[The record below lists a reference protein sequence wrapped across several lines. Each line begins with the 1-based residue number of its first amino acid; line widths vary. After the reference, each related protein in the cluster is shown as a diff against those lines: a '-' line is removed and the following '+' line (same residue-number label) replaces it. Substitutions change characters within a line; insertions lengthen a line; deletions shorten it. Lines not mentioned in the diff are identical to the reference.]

1 MIIEC
6 PHCRITVRPDEDGI
20 CPACR
25 KPLVSA
31 EHSAGPGG
39 TPVEL
44 SAPRRGLAGILAGV
58 VVCLILAAVSVAGQ
72 GNVGVYGLLVF
83 FGLILAIQIRVFLF
97 PARLGLRGGWLEI
110 RGLGAFRVPAKDVVD
125 VRLVNRF
132 PILRLARCDAVE
144 PRRHR
149 EALARSAA
157 TRGFHFALPKGSFTS
172 EQIGRLRQALGWT
185 AQDDEPEAPDQV
197 FESLLQTMTPHLIVT
212 PLLVLIN
219 VVIFALLWQ
228 VEGREPRGE
237 TMIAWGANFAPLTV
251 SGQWWRLFS
260 SMFLHF
266 SVIHVGFN
274 MWILWDIGR
283 IVERMLGNT
292 AFLIAYVTSGFFGS
306 VVSVLWRQDAISAGA
321 SGAVFGVF
329 GILLGFMLLRR
340 DSIPIEVIRAHRN
353 SVGAFLVLNLL
364 LGLSI
369 SWIDMAA
376 HGGGLLAGFLCGLLL
391 THKLTPDQR
400 GEAVKKLGQAPRDQ
414 NAPSVSFDARSEPV
428 PFCHRLGSR
437 RLRTCLLALV
447 ALAACST
454 TVWYL
459 PAAVQAVR
467 GGKPFPLDTNSVV
480 QRFSAVEV
488 PAIEQFNRLA
498 QDLQSG
504 SVTDEQ
510 AADTLEQ
517 QLLPPWREATGQVRD
532 SIARVA
538 TPHQAM
544 LRQLVEY
551 ADQRAKSWELMAEGL
566 RTGDPET
573 IEKSQQASRQA
584 DELVQ
589 KLQ

>member
-1 MIIEC
+1 
-6 PHCRITVRPDEDGI
+6 
-20 CPACR
+20 
-25 KPLVSA
+25 
-31 EHSAGPGG
+31 
-39 TPVEL
+39 
-44 SAPRRGLAGILAGV
+44 
-58 VVCLILAAVSVAGQ
+58 
-72 GNVGVYGLLVF
+72 
-83 FGLILAIQIRVFLF
+83 
-97 PARLGLRGGWLEI
+97 
-110 RGLGAFRVPAKDVVD
+110 
-125 VRLVNRF
+125 
-132 PILRLARCDAVE
+132 
-144 PRRHR
+144 
-149 EALARSAA
+149 
-157 TRGFHFALPKGSFTS
+157 
-172 EQIGRLRQALGWT
+172 
-185 AQDDEPEAPDQV
+185 
-197 FESLLQTMTPHLIVT
+197 
-212 PLLVLIN
+212 
-219 VVIFALLWQ
+219 
-228 VEGREPRGE
+228 
-237 TMIAWGANFAPLTV
+237 
-251 SGQWWRLFS
+251 
-260 SMFLHF
+260 MFLHF

-340 DSIPIEVIRAHRN
+340 DSIPIEVIRAHRS

-376 HGGGLLAGFLCGLLL
+376 HGGGLFAGFLCGLLL
-391 THKLTPDQR
+391 THKLTPNQR
-400 GEAVKKLGQAPRDQ
+400 GP
-414 NAPSVSFDARSEPV
+414 
-428 PFCHRLGSR
+428 R

-447 ALAACST
+447 ALAAGSA

-480 QRFSAVEV
+480 QRFNAVEV

-498 QDLQSG
+498 QDLRSG

-510 AADTLEQ
+510 AADMLEQ

-532 SIARVA
+532 SISRVA
-538 TPHQAM
+538 TPDQAM
-544 LRQLVEY
+544 LRQLIDY

-584 DELVQ
+584 DELLQ